1 MFHLFRK
8 TYIEIDSFIDL
19 NSDRIVISETN
30 GYPVLQMLSSL
41 YIGTAHAFGSTYA
54 DVIGEEKRF
63 PSFLDMMQFC
73 FNQNEANN
81 KKIIIYCD
89 QTAYI
94 RIISEWYK
102 TIFVNIDATS
112 AYRITKAN
120 FNKEVLITH
129 RSIQGLTDQYETFL
143 PSLEVFQTTFD
154 TIIVDEVDSYSFVNG
169 LGNNRSVEY
178 LLASY
183 IYNGSHKDELKYRLW
198 DMLNR
203 HVEEYFKESWRSVQL
218 NILKESWQ
226 TLLGTSTYTLDNIID
241 VLNDPILEPLKRT
254 NAWRAAAGGTN
265 AARIPMD
272 LSSFTEE
279 EIAQVKELTH
289 KTWLPLLPTTPVHPA
304 YDRDHT
310 YIDIVKSP
318 GITDEELLQILDYEL
333 NPPDD
338 LRFYSMKD
346 EETIN
351 VYFVDWILE
360 SRRLENIAIL
370 QPYVLK

>member
-19 NSDRIVISETN
+19 NLDRIIISETN
-30 GYPVLQMLSSL
+30 GYPVLEMLNSL
-41 YIGTAHAFGSTYA
+41 YIGTAHAYGSAYE
-54 DVIGEEKRF
+54 DVVGEGKQF
-63 PSFLDMMQFC
+63 SSFLDMMQFC
-73 FNQNEANN
+73 FNQNESTDT
-81 KKIIIYCD
+81 KIIIYCD
-89 QTAYI
+89 QTAYV

-102 TIFVNIDATS
+102 TIFVSIDAES
-112 AYRITKAN
+112 AYIITKAN

-129 RSIQGLTDQYETFL
+129 RSIQGLADQYETFL

-154 TIIVDEVDSYSFVNG
+154 MITVDEVDSYSFVNG
-169 LGNNRSVEY
+169 LGNNRSIEY

-183 IYNGSHKDELKYRLW
+183 LYNGSHKDELKYRLW

-203 HVEEYFKESWRSVQL
+203 HVEEYFKEAWRSVQL
-218 NILKESWQ
+218 NILKEGWQ
-226 TLLGTSTYTLDNIID
+226 TLLGTSAYSLNNITD
-241 VLNDPILEPLKRT
+241 VLDDPVLEPLKRT
-254 NAWRAAAGGTN
+254 NAWRAAAGGINT
-265 AARIPMD
+265 ARTPLD

-279 EIAQVKELTH
+279 EITKIKELTH
-289 KTWLPLLPTTPVHPA
+289 KTWLPSLPTTPVHPA
-304 YDRDHT
+304 FDRAHT

-318 GITDEELLQILDYEL
+318 GVTDEELLQIIDYEL

-346 EETIN
+346 EESVN

-360 SRRLENIAIL
+360 ARRLENIAIL
-370 QPYVLK
+370 EPYVLK